1 MWQRFTERA
10 RKVILLGQEEAG
22 RMGSS
27 HVGTE
32 HILLGLV
39 REHEGVAA
47 QVLERMGVSLNKLRH
62 EIETQVPPRQE
73 SGGAEPKLTPRA
85 KRVLEL
91 AADEARRLK
100 HSYIGTEHLLLALVR
115 EKDGI
120 AAKVLKK
127 FGLNLEKVREQVIE
141 YLGPD
146 ISKSATK
153 QGKSQTP
160 ALDAFGRDITQL
172 AREGE
177 LDPVIGRDSE
187 IERVIQI
194 LCRRTKNNPCLVG
207 EAGVGKTAV
216 VEALATRIANKEAPE
231 LLLDKRVIALDMAA
245 VVAGTK
251 YRGEFEERMKRLM
264 YEIRQSQGKIILF
277 IDELHTIVGA
287 GGAEGALDASN
298 MLKPALARG
307 ELRCIGAT
315 TLNEFRKYVE
325 KNAALER
332 RFQSVM
338 VTEPTVEDA
347 IKILKGLSPKY
358 ADFHGVQMTDESLTS
373 AVELSHRY
381 ITSRCL
387 PDKAIDLI
395 DEGGSRVKLR
405 TASPPKEVRA
415 LAKEL
420 DRLNALK
427 EEAVNSDEYEKAA
440 ELRDEAAQLEKQ
452 LEQLQQEWE
461 SKKTASE
468 AMVTEDDIAH
478 IVAEWTGI
486 PVVRMTEEETEKLRR
501 MEEELHKRVIG
512 QDEAISAISK
522 AVRRSRAG
530 LKDKRRPTGSFVF
543 VGPTGVGK
551 TELARALA
559 EFLFESEDAL
569 VRVDMSEYM
578 ERFAVSRL
586 IGSPPGYV
594 GYDEGG
600 QLTEAV
606 RRKPYSV
613 VLLDE
618 IEKAH
623 PEVFNILL
631 QIMDDGRLTDA
642 QGRNIDFKNT
652 VIIMTSNVGTSDRER
667 TVGFRAREET
677 AAGQQAHKQMSDR
690 VMEEY
695 KRIFRPEFRNRVDEV
710 VVFHGLQHD
719 HIRQI
724 VDLMLEHVRE
734 ELTAKEM
741 QIEFAEEAKE
751 LLAKEGFDPAFGARP
766 LRRAVQRLVEDPL
779 AERIL
784 GGDFHGGDTILVE
797 CQDDELFFSNKDLA
811 EIPRD
816 LVMAGVPSD

>member
-10 RKVILLGQEEAG
+10 RKVILLGQEEAA

-32 HILLGLV
+32 HVLLGLV
-39 REHEGVAA
+39 REQEGVAA
-47 QVLERMGVSLNKLRH
+47 QVLERMGVSLNKLRA
-62 EIETQVPPRQE
+62 EIENHIVPRQE
-73 SGGAEPKLTPRA
+73 TGGSEPKLTPRA

-100 HSYIGTEHLLLALVR
+100 HNYIGTEHLLLALVR

-120 AAKVLKK
+120 AAKLLRK

-141 YLGPD
+141 YLGPEV
-146 ISKSATK
+146 SKPAAKGAKSA
-153 QGKSQTP
+153 TP
-160 ALDAFGRDITQL
+160 ALDAFGRDITQM
-172 AREGE
+172 AQNGE
-177 LDPVIGRDSE
+177 LDPVVGRESE

-207 EAGVGKTAV
+207 EAGVGKTAI
-216 VEALATRIANKEAPE
+216 VEALASRIVNKEIPD
-231 LLLDKRVIALDMAA
+231 LLLDKRLISLDMAA

-251 YRGEFEERMKRLM
+251 YRGEFEERLKRIVH
-264 YEIRQSQGKIILF
+264 EIRQAQGKILIF

-287 GGAEGALDASN
+287 GSAEGALDASN
-298 MLKPALARG
+298 MLKPALSRG

-315 TLNEFRKYVE
+315 TLNEFRKYIE

-332 RFQSVM
+332 RFQSVL
-338 VTEPTVEDA
+338 VKEPNEEEAVE
-347 IKILKGLSPKY
+347 ILRGIRPRY
-358 ADFHGVQMTDESLTS
+358 EDFHHVKMTDDSLTS

-381 ITSRCL
+381 ITNRCL

-405 TASPPKEVRA
+405 IASPPKEIRE
-415 LAKEL
+415 LSREL
-420 DRLNALK
+420 DRLNTHK
-427 EEAVNSDEYEKAA
+427 EEAVSSDEYEKAA
-440 ELRDEAAQLEKQ
+440 ELRDQAAVLEERLKG
-452 LEQLQQEWE
+452 LQQEWDRRRGE
-461 SKKTASE
+461 EVPT
-468 AMVTEDDIAH
+468 VTEDDIAY
-478 IVAEWTGI
+478 IVSEWTGI
-486 PVVRMTEEETEKLRR
+486 PVVKMTEQETEKLRR
-501 MEEELHKRVIG
+501 MEENLHKRVIG
-512 QDEAISAISK
+512 QDEAIGVVSK

-530 LKDKRRPTGSFVF
+530 LKDKKRPTGSFVF

-559 EFLFESEDAL
+559 EFLFDDENAL
-569 VRVDMSEYM
+569 IRVDMSEYM

-600 QLTEAV
+600 QLTESV
-606 RRKPYSV
+606 RRRPYSV

-642 QGRNIDFKNT
+642 QGRVIDFKNT
-652 VIIMTSNVGTSDRER
+652 VMIMTSNVGTSDRER
-667 TVGFRAREET
+667 SVGFRSKEET
-677 AAGQQAHKQMSDR
+677 ATGESAHRQMRDR
-690 VMEEY
+690 VMEEF

-710 VVFHGLQHD
+710 VVFHSLQHE

-724 VDLMLEHVRE
+724 VDLMLHRVHE
-734 ELTAKEM
+734 EVEAKLM
-741 QIEFAEEAKE
+741 SIEFTDGAKE
-751 LLAKEGFDPAFGARP
+751 LLAKEGFDPSFGARP

-784 GGDFHGGDTILVE
+784 SSDFQGGDTILVE
-797 CQDDELFFSNKDLA
+797 AQDGELFFTNKNLSEIPDLA
-811 EIPRD
+811 LP
-816 LVMAGVPSD
+816 VG

>member
-39 REHEGVAA
+39 RENEGVAA
-47 QVLERMGVSLNKLRH
+47 QVLERMGVSLNKLRG
-62 EIETQVPPRQE
+62 EIEGQIVPRQE
-73 SGGAEPKLTPRA
+73 PTGAEAKLTPRA

-100 HSYIGTEHLLLALVR
+100 HNYIGTEHLLLALVR

-127 FGLNLEKVREQVIE
+127 FGMNLEKVREQVIE
-141 YLGPD
+141 YLGPEVTRP
-146 ISKSATK
+146 ATK
-153 QGKSQTP
+153 GAKSSTP
-160 ALDAFGRDITQL
+160 ALDAFGRDLTLMAQN
-172 AREGE
+172 GE
-177 LDPVIGRDSE
+177 LDPVVGRESE

-207 EAGVGKTAV
+207 EAGVGKTAI
-216 VEALATRIANKEAPE
+216 VEALASRIVTKDIPE
-231 LLLDKRVIALDMAA
+231 PLTDKRVIALDMAA

-251 YRGEFEERMKRLM
+251 YRGEFEERLKRIM
-264 YEIRQSQGKIILF
+264 YEIRQSQGKIVLF

-287 GGAEGALDASN
+287 GAAEGAIDASN

-315 TLNEFRKYVE
+315 TLNEFRKYIE

-332 RFQSVM
+332 RFQSVL
-338 VTEPTVEDA
+338 VVEPTVENA
-347 IKILKGLSPKY
+347 VEILKGIRPRYEEFHKVKM
-358 ADFHGVQMTDESLTS
+358 ADEALTS

-381 ITSRCL
+381 ITNRCL

-405 TASPPKEVRA
+405 IASPPKEIRE
-415 LAKEL
+415 LSREL

-427 EEAVNSDEYEKAA
+427 EEAVSSDEYEKAA
-440 ELRDEAAQLEKQ
+440 ELRDQASALETQLKK
-452 LEQLQQEWE
+452 LQQQWQEQRGE
-461 SKKTASE
+461 DLPT
-468 AMVTEDDIAH
+468 VTEDDIAF
-478 IVAEWTGI
+478 IVSEWTGV
-486 PVVRMTEEETEKLRR
+486 PVIKMTEEETAKLRR
-501 MEEELHKRVIG
+501 MEEEIHKRVVG
-512 QDEAISAISK
+512 QDEAITVVSK

-530 LKDKRRPTGSFVF
+530 LKDKKRPTGCFVF

-559 EFLFESEDAL
+559 EFLFDDENAL

-606 RRKPYSV
+606 RRRPYSV

-642 QGRNIDFKNT
+642 QGRVIDFKNA
-652 VIIMTSNVGTSDRER
+652 ILIMTSNAGTSDREKA
-667 TVGFRAREET
+667 VGFRAKEEN

-710 VVFHGLQHD
+710 VVFHSLQHD

-724 VDLMLEHVRE
+724 VDLMLNRVRE
-734 ELTAKEM
+734 EVGAKFME
-741 QIEFAEEAKE
+741 IEFSDEAKE
-751 LLAKEGFDPAFGARP
+751 LLAKEGFDVAFGARP

-784 GGDFHGGDTILVE
+784 AGDFREGDTVLVE
-797 CQDDELFFSNKDLA
+797 AQDGELFFTHKNLS
-811 EIPRD
+811 E
-816 LVMAGVPSD
+816 VPQVGMPVG